1 MRLGFVTLGIA
12 ALAGVGVWQVSSS
25 QVKRP
30 GLGHRSAP
38 LLTVDA
44 LQFKDLD
51 RNGKLD
57 PYEDWRLPSEVR
69 AADLAGR
76 MNLEELAG
84 LMVHGTL
91 PAAGDELGSI
101 GRGKSYDVAKTKQI
115 IEKKHVNCFI
125 TRLNTDARNF
135 AHQNNEVQAIAESSR
150 WGIPV
155 TISSDPRNHFQHVL
169 GASTQNSAFSM
180 WPLPLGFAALNDP
193 KLTEHFADVVRQE
206 YLAVGIRESL
216 APQADLATEPR
227 WARIDGTFG
236 DDADIAKKMVNAYV
250 AGIQHGSGGLNS
262 GSVAAVVKH
271 WVGYGAA
278 KDGWDGHNH
287 YGRYAAISEPNLE
300 RHVVPFTGAFEA
312 QVSAVMPTY
321 SILEGLVLD
330 GQRVEQVGAGFN
342 SQLLMLLRGKYGFQ
356 GLILSDWAITN
367 PCAENC
373 RNGTPA
379 GVKPTPKDI
388 GMPWGVENLTT
399 AERFAKAINAGVDQI
414 GGSDQSEMIVED
426 VRSGAISEDRVRE
439 AAIKILTQKYEQGLF
454 EQPYVDEARAA
465 IIVGNPDFVREGQM
479 AQAKSVV
486 LLQNKTI
493 VSTGKPLLP
502 VTPKGKK
509 VYLFGVD
516 AQAAEAAAFHV
527 VTQPAEAD
535 FAIIR
540 APAAYESEHTNYFFG
555 SRQHEGRLWYTE
567 NDPAYAEFL
576 RVSAVLPT
584 VFVTM
589 LDRPLV
595 LENVVSHSSALLA
608 TFGIADTPLLRVIT
622 GQIAPGGHLP
632 FELPLSRETVEQ
644 QKSDLPHDS
653 RNPLFAA
660 GFGLSY
666 E

>member
-1 MRLGFVTLGIA
+1 MRLGFVTFGIA
-12 ALAGVGVWQVSSS
+12 VLAGVVWYTSSS
-25 QVKRP
+25 QVKQP
-30 GLGHRSAP
+30 ELGHRFAP
-38 LLTVDA
+38 LLTVDGS
-44 LQFKDLD
+44 QFKDLD

-115 IEKKHVNCFI
+115 IEKKHVNSFI

-236 DDADIAKKMVNAYV
+236 EDAAIAKKMVNAYV
-250 AGIQHGSGGLNS
+250 AGMQHGSDGLNS

-278 KDGWDGHNH
+278 KDGWDGHNY
-287 YGRYAAISEPNLE
+287 YGRYAAISEPNFE
-300 RHVVPFTGAFEA
+300 GHVVPFTGAFEA

-330 GQRVEQVGAGFN
+330 GKPVEQVGAGFN
-342 SQLLMLLRGKYGFQ
+342 SQLLGLLRGKYGFQ
-356 GLILSDWAITN
+356 GLTLSDWAIMK
-367 PCAENC
+367 PWAQNC
-373 RNGTPA
+373 RNGSTA
-379 GVKPTPKDI
+379 GVQQPRKDI

-399 AERFAKAINAGVDQI
+399 AGRFAKAINAGVDQI
-414 GGSDQSEMIVED
+414 GGSDQSEMIVEN
-426 VRSGAISEDRVRE
+426 VRSGAISE
-439 AAIKILTQKYEQGLF
+439 
-454 EQPYVDEARAA
+454 
-465 IIVGNPDFVREGQM
+465 
-479 AQAKSVV
+479 
-486 LLQNKTI
+486 
-493 VSTGKPLLP
+493 
-502 VTPKGKK
+502 
-509 VYLFGVD
+509 
-516 AQAAEAAAFHV
+516 
-527 VTQPAEAD
+527 
-535 FAIIR
+535 
-540 APAAYESEHTNYFFG
+540 
-555 SRQHEGRLWYTE
+555 
-567 NDPAYAEFL
+567 
-576 RVSAVLPT
+576 
-584 VFVTM
+584 
-589 LDRPLV
+589 
-595 LENVVSHSSALLA
+595 
-608 TFGIADTPLLRVIT
+608 
-622 GQIAPGGHLP
+622 
-632 FELPLSRETVEQ
+632 
-644 QKSDLPHDS
+644 
-653 RNPLFAA
+653 
-660 GFGLSY
+660 
-666 E
+666 